1 MNGPSIFWYDFET
14 YGDDP
19 RRDRASQFAGIRTDE
34 ALNIIGEPLVL
45 YCKPSDDFLPS
56 PIACQ
61 ITGITPQH
69 AQTHGVNEAEFI
81 KSINDELSKPQTCVA
96 GYNNIRFDD
105 ELTRQLLYRNF
116 FDPYEREWKNGNSR
130 WDIIDMVRLCAATR
144 PDGMAWPKNE
154 DGTNS
159 FKLGKVTEAN
169 GIEHKGAHDALV
181 DVLATIEVARLIRK
195 HQPKLFD
202 YIYQLRDKRRVQA
215 EIGLDNRKPALH
227 ISATYPSQL
236 GCLALVMPLCIH
248 PTNSNGIIVYDLR
261 ENPRDWIELSADEIR
276 ARVYTPAD
284 QLPNGIKR
292 VALNIIYINK
302 CPIVTSPAVLDP
314 VRADLYEVDFE
325 ICRKHWDL
333 IQNSPNIGNKIQTVF
348 QEGKLERET
357 DPDYMIYS
365 GGFFSDNDRSLMQT
379 VRATSPND
387 LARIDLPFR
396 DKRLHE
402 MLFRYRARNY
412 RGSLNQSELE
422 RWNRF
427 RLQRLTNEYAR
438 QRYESDM
445 QLAMQREGENSSQV
459 LSDLQNY
466 VDSLTTNI

>member
-1 MNGPSIFWYDFET
+1 
-14 YGDDP
+14 
-19 RRDRASQFAGIRTDE
+19 
-34 ALNIIGEPLVL
+34 
-45 YCKPSDDFLPS
+45 
-56 PIACQ
+56 
-61 ITGITPQH
+61 
-69 AQTHGVNEAEFI
+69 
-81 KSINDELSKPQTCVA
+81 
-96 GYNNIRFDD
+96 
-105 ELTRQLLYRNF
+105 
-116 FDPYEREWKNGNSR
+116 
-130 WDIIDMVRLCAATR
+130 
-144 PDGMAWPKNE
+144 
-154 DGTNS
+154 
-159 FKLGKVTEAN
+159 
-169 GIEHKGAHDALV
+169 
-181 DVLATIEVARLIRK
+181 
-195 HQPKLFD
+195 
-202 YIYQLRDKRRVQA
+202 
-215 EIGLDNRKPALH
+215 
-227 ISATYPSQL
+227 
-236 GCLALVMPLCIH
+236 MPLCIH

-284 QLPNGIKR
+284 QLPEGIKR

-365 GGFFSDNDRSLMQT
+365 EGFFSDNDRSLMQT

-466 VDSLTTNI
+466 VDSLTANI